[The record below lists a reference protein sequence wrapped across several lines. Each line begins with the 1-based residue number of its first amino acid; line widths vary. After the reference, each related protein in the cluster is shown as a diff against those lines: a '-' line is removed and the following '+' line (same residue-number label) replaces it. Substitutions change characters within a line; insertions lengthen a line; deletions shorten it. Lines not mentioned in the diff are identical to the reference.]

1 MNHYETHFLSEPSGG
16 VPNNPL
22 PLLLYRQAMPAEVED
37 GAAWFESTFDKHA
50 WPPRWR
56 YPVFTY
62 THFHTNTHEVL
73 GIYAGEADIQLG
85 GESGPVIHLIKGD
98 AVLIPA
104 GVGHKQIHASDDF
117 MAVGAYPAGL
127 SPDKYLDQPEQLPE
141 TLKNVARVSI
151 PDSDPL
157 YGDAGGL
164 LQAWQAQH

>member
-1 MNHYETHFLSEPSGG
+1 MNHYETLYLSQPSGG

-22 PLLLYRQAMPAEVED
+22 PLLLYRQVMPED
-37 GAAWFESTFDKHA
+37 ARDSAAWFEAVFDKND

-85 GESGPVIHLIKGD
+85 GETGPVVHLKRGD

-104 GVGHKQIHASDDF
+104 GVGHKQIRASDDF
-117 MAVGAYPAGL
+117 MAVGAYPPHL
-127 SPDKYLDQPEQLPE
+127 SPDKYLDQPEQLQE
-141 TLKNVARVSI
+141 TLKNVAQVAI
-151 PDSDPL
+151 AHSDPL
-157 YGDAGGL
+157 FGSAGGL
-164 LQAWQAQH
+164 LEAWNRQD